1 VENTRAVLLM
11 VLSMAT
17 FAMGDA
23 FVKLSSGAMSVSLVL
38 IFMALP
44 GLIIFAT
51 LAHRSAQSPFAY
63 EFFAKPVVWRNIV
76 EAITAICM
84 VSALAL
90 APLSLVISII
100 QAVPLFVT
108 LGAALVLKEKVGP
121 RRWFAVTAG
130 FFGVLLM
137 LRPDTSGISY
147 GALLALVAAIGL
159 STRDLLTRAMPK
171 TVGTLQMATWGTAA
185 LIPAGLFLL
194 PITGPHTLPTLS
206 GFGLVLCASL
216 VNAIGYYSITAAMRM
231 GDVSFV
237 TPFRYTRLV
246 FALIIAALFFKET
259 PDALTLMGAFI
270 VISSGLFVMWRERK
284 IAVSGNN

>member
-1 VENTRAVLLM
+1 
-11 VLSMAT
+11 
-17 FAMGDA
+17 
-23 FVKLSSGAMSVSLVL
+23 
-38 IFMALP
+38 
-44 GLIIFAT
+44 
-51 LAHRSAQSPFAY
+51 
-63 EFFAKPVVWRNIV
+63 
-76 EAITAICM
+76 
-84 VSALAL
+84 
-90 APLSLVISII
+90 LVISII
-100 QAVPLFVT
+100 QAVTLFVT

-246 FALIIAALFFKET
+246 FALIIAALFFKEM
-259 PDALTLMGAFI
+259 PDALTLLGAFI

>member
-1 VENTRAVLLM
+1 M

-100 QAVPLFVT
+100 QAVTLFVT

-246 FALIIAALFFKET
+246 FALIIAALFFKEM
-259 PDALTLMGAFI
+259 PDALTLLGAFI

>member
-100 QAVPLFVT
+100 QAVTLFVT

-246 FALIIAALFFKET
+246 FALIIAALFFKEM
-259 PDALTLMGAFI
+259 PDALTLLGAFI

>member
-1 VENTRAVLLM
+1 M

-147 GALLALVAAIGL
+147 GALLALIAAIGL

-185 LIPAGLFLL
+185 LIPAGPFLL
-194 PITGPHTLPTLS
+194 PITGPHTLPTLG

-259 PDALTLMGAFI
+259 PDALTLLGAFI
-270 VISSGLFVMWRERK
+270 VIGSGLFVMWRERK

>member
-1 VENTRAVLLM
+1 M

-51 LAHRSAQSPFAY
+51 LAHRSAQSLFAY
-63 EFFAKPVVWRNIV
+63 EFFTKPVVWRNIV

-246 FALIIAALFFKET
+246 FALIIAALFFKEM
-259 PDALTLMGAFI
+259 PDALTLLGAFI
-270 VISSGLFVMWRERK
+270 VIGSGLFVMWRERK

>member
-1 VENTRAVLLM
+1 M

-51 LAHRSAQSPFAY
+51 LAHRSAQSLFAY
-63 EFFAKPVVWRNIV
+63 EFFTKPVVWRNIV

-147 GALLALVAAIGL
+147 GALLALIAAIGL

-194 PITGPHTLPTLS
+194 PITGPHTLPALG

-259 PDALTLMGAFI
+259 PDALTLLGAFI

>member
-1 VENTRAVLLM
+1 M

-51 LAHRSAQSPFAY
+51 LAHRSAQSPFAP

-84 VSALAL
+84 ISALAF

-137 LRPDTSGISY
+137 LRPDTSGISF

-194 PITGPHTLPTLS
+194 PITGPHTLPTL
-206 GFGLVLCASL
+206 GGIGLVLCASL

-246 FALIIAALFFKET
+246 FALIIAALFFQET
-259 PDALTLMGAFI
+259 PDALTLLGAFI
-270 VISSGLFVMWRERK
+270 VIGSGLFVMWRERK
-284 IAVSGNN
+284 ISVSGNN